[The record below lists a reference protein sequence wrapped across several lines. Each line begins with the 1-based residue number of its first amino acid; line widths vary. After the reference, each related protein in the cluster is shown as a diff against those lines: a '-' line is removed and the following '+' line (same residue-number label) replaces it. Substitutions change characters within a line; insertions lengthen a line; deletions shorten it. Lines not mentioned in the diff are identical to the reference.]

1 VSELSAVSRPSRVA
15 DPDEGISLE
24 ELGLAARNHAMPA
37 EALRY
42 DVTPAGLH
50 YVLTHYDIPD
60 ADPATWTVSVGG
72 LVERPLRL
80 SLDDLAAMT
89 QHSVRVTLEC
99 AGNGRAADH
108 PRPVS
113 QPWLDG
119 AVGTADWSGVRLADV
134 LSAAGLGDP
143 AVSVVFAGADHGVE
157 RGIEQDYERGLTL
170 AEAATGDALVA
181 TSMNGAPLPPQH
193 GFPVRLVVPGWYGMA
208 SVKWLREIRVV
219 DHEFDGY
226 QHHAYRIRQSPEDPG
241 VPVTRIEP
249 RALLEPPGFPDFM
262 SRARVVDAGPVVLR
276 GRAWSGWGPVE
287 RVEVSSDDGATWVEA
302 ALGTDHGPY
311 AWRAFSAPWTAT
323 PGGAALRARA
333 TDATGRVQP
342 TAQAWNRGGFSNN
355 ASLPIP
361 VLVR

>member
-1 VSELSAVSRPSRVA
+1 MTDLSSVSRPSRVA

-24 ELGLAARNHAMPA
+24 ELGLAARNHALPA

-42 DVTPAGLH
+42 DVTPTGLH
-50 YVLTHYDIPD
+50 YVLTHYDIPP
-60 ADPATWTVSVGG
+60 ADPETWTLALGG
-72 LVERPLRL
+72 LVDRPLTL
-80 SLDDLAAMT
+80 SLADLAAMT
-89 QHSVRVTLEC
+89 QHTVRVTLEC

-119 AVGTADWSGVRLADV
+119 AVGTADWAGVRLTDL
-134 LSAAGLGDP
+134 LSAAGVRDS

-157 RGIEQDYERGLTL
+157 RGVEQDYERGLTL
-170 AEAATGDALVA
+170 AEALTGDAIVA

-219 DHEFDGY
+219 DLEFDGY
-226 QHHAYRIRQSPEDPG
+226 QHHAYRIRHSPDDPG

-287 RVEVSSDDGATWVEA
+287 RVEVSTDDGTTWVEA
-302 ALGTDHGPY
+302 SLEADRGPY
-311 AWRAFSAPWTAT
+311 AWRAFSAPWTAQ
-323 PGGAALRARA
+323 PGAASLRARA
-333 TDATGRVQP
+333 RDATGRVQP
-342 TAQAWNRGGFSNN
+342 TEQAWNRGGFTNN
-355 ASLPIP
+355 ASLPIR